1 MEFIINF
8 YVHGMQLGRQP
19 EESRRS
25 RRSRCLRGTH
35 GKMQMKSS
43 HAYNRICCSSYI
55 NLSQFL
61 CAGHKHNLCLIQP
74 GPGLRGSLSL
84 SIMTFCCCFV
94 SCATADDGGSHFAD
108 HKPMIE
114 AASPFHPPFRLQS
127 IIFPLKP
134 SAVVRSMCD
143 CPLSTI

>member
-1 MEFIINF
+1 
-8 YVHGMQLGRQP
+8 MQLGRQP

-114 AASPFHPPFRLQS
+114 AASL
-127 IIFPLKP
+127 
-134 SAVVRSMCD
+134 
-143 CPLSTI
+143 PLSTFSTAINHLSAQTLCGCAVHVRLPTEHHLVWPPHTI